1 MAGEYTLRP
10 TGELD
15 FEQAQRLR
23 PQWLAA
29 LAEHEP
35 DTLVVD
41 LAEVTFL
48 DSGGLGLLVATHNY
62 LKEHDGALVLANPSA
77 RIRKVLALTG
87 LDHVFPIRAARP
99 KAAPGTSPQET
110 TPSPPAA

>member
-15 FEQAQRLR
+15 FMQAQQLR

-29 LAEHEP
+29 LAEREP

-41 LAEVTFL
+41 LTEVTFL
-48 DSGGLGLLVATHNY
+48 DSGGLGLLVAAYND
-62 LKEHDGALVLANPSA
+62 LKERDGGLVLANPTA

-87 LDHVFPIRAARP
+87 LDQVFATQGARP
-99 KAAPGTSPQET
+99 QAS
-110 TPSPPAA
+110 